1 MQRISL
7 IKVALAAT
15 MALFAIAALYISSLI
30 AERQHALSQVSRYNI
45 AWSISQAVAE
55 LGRFEHRVA
64 AFGLPSGAATRDEV
78 ELRFQI
84 LMNRLQLLN
93 DGEVQAFANADTDRR
108 AIVTEF
114 AAAVHAVQ
122 ALLPGLENP
131 GTIEEILGYL
141 VPLEGRL
148 VQLASAA
155 NRYGGEQ
162 VNEDQRQL
170 LRLHTLFSILSL
182 GLTGGGLVLATLLF
196 WHNRLLIRAHS
207 QLSALADNLRSTTV
221 SKEYLDEIVGSM
233 SEGLLVLTEAGV
245 IEKVNS
251 TACRLTG
258 YREDEL
264 VGAPLDTL
272 VHPAPRDPKN
282 QNKISAEK
290 MKAVAAISTRDGGTV
305 PVRLSSAIMPTPTES
320 GDRLVCVFQDLRQEQ
335 RAEAERGQLREQLYQ
350 ARKMK
355 AIGTLAGGIAH
366 DFNNILGSVIGYCA
380 LSLEEVSERHPL
392 FANLQQIMKAG
403 SRGKSLVQQVLA
415 YSRNAEFVLLPMDAS
430 EVIAESIDTI
440 RPTLSPDIEVRADC
454 PEAVR
459 ISADRTQIH
468 QVLLNLCVNAGQAI
482 GDRPGT
488 IEVAVD
494 QVYADEVVVHDPS
507 EAGDEDSTKPTR
519 LWFGTLDRVRYCRVV
534 VSDTG
539 CGMDRRTMTRIFDP
553 FFTTKEVGKGTG
565 LGLAAVHGILR
576 NHNGVIA
583 VESALG
589 KGSRFEV
596 YLPTTEDGVESEVA
610 ADAAPAPIR
619 GHERIMLV
627 DDDPSLLEVTRKT
640 LAKLGY
646 KVDAFTRPMVAAFEF
661 QKQPDAWDLVVTDRM
676 MPKLDGLLL
685 AEEMLAVRPE
695 LPIIMVTGYG
705 EELDEAKA
713 KAIGIRE
720 FLFKPVLGRALADIV
735 RQVLDQVAETR
746 KAA

>member
-1 MQRISL
+1 MQRIRL
-7 IKVALAAT
+7 IKVALAAI
-15 MALFAIAALYISSLI
+15 MALFAVAALYISSLI
-30 AERQHALSQVSRYNI
+30 AERQQALQQVSRYNI
-45 AWSISQAVAE
+45 AWSVSQAVVE

-64 AFGLPSGAATRDEV
+64 AFGLPSSMVSKDEV
-78 ELRFQI
+78 DLRFQI
-84 LMNRLQLLN
+84 LVNRLQLLN
-93 DGEVQAFANADTDRR
+93 DGEVQAFANSDPERE

-114 AAAVHAVQ
+114 AAAVRAVQ
-122 ALLPGLENP
+122 DMLPNLENP
-131 GTIEEILGYL
+131 GMIEHVLGRL
-141 VPLEGRL
+141 SPLDGRL

-155 NRYGGEQ
+155 NRFGGER
-162 VNEDQRQL
+162 VNDDQRQL
-170 LRLHTLFSILSL
+170 LRLHHLFSFLAI

-196 WHNRLLIRAHS
+196 WHNRLLLRAHT
-207 QLSALADNLRSTTV
+207 QLIALADNLRSTTV
-221 SKEYLDEIVGSM
+221 SKQYLDEIVGSM

-258 YREDEL
+258 YREEEL

-272 VHPAPRDPKN
+272 IHPAPRDPKN
-282 QNKISAEK
+282 QNKISAENLK
-290 MKAVAAISTRDGGTV
+290 SVAAISTRDGGTV
-305 PVRLSSAIMPTPTES
+305 PIRLSSAIMPTPTEN

-380 LSLEEVSERHPL
+380 LSLEEISERHPL

-415 YSRNAEFVLLPMDAS
+415 YSRNAEFALLPMDAA
-430 EVIAESIDTI
+430 EIIAESVDTI
-440 RPTLSPDIEVRADC
+440 KPTLASDIEIRVDC
-454 PEAVR
+454 PDEVR
-459 ISADRTQIH
+459 IAADRTQIH
-468 QVLLNLCVNAGQAI
+468 QVLLNLCVNAAQAI

-488 IEVAVD
+488 IEVTVD
-494 QVYADEVVVHDPS
+494 QVYADEMITHDAS
-507 EAGDEDSTKPTR
+507 DTGDDDNAKSTR
-519 LWFGTLDRVRYCRVV
+519 MWFGTLDRVRYCRLVV
-534 VSDTG
+534 ADTG
-539 CGMDRRTMTRIFDP
+539 CGMDRRTMARMFEP

-583 VESALG
+583 VESAVG

-596 YLPTTEDGVESEVA
+596 YLPTTEDGLEAGA
-610 ADAAPAPIR
+610 AENLPAPTR

-661 QKQPDAWDLVVTDRM
+661 QKQPEAWDLVVTDRM

-685 AEEMLAVRPE
+685 AEEMLALRPG
-695 LPIIMVTGYG
+695 LPIIMLTGYG
-705 EELDEAKA
+705 EELDEARA
-713 KAIGIRE
+713 KAIGVRE
-720 FLFKPVLGRALADIV
+720 FLLKPVLGRELADVV
-735 RQVLDQVAETR
+735 RQILDQIAQTR